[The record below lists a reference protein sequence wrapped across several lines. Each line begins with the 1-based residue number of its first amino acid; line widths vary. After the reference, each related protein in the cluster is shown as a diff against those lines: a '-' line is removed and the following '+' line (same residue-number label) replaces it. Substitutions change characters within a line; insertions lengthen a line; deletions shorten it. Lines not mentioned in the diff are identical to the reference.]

1 MPSNARKDLRTGGT
15 GDRVSIADAAP
26 VVAMAEFDKYLGP
39 NVAVDIAV
47 LTLDEGGLAVLVQ
60 DRTKAPRG
68 KVLPGRFLRKGET
81 VGDGLGA
88 ALMKVGLDIGPIDAA
103 LDGVAGESHPIGTP
117 RVHLV
122 GVFDKPGRDKR
133 STWSMSLAYYLVQ
146 PRDRLREVEGEFV
159 PVGPDGSI
167 KAKLLFDHEPIVKKA
182 AAELRAQYELTPDP
196 ENLCG
201 TDEITLPQLQAI
213 HQSVLGEDVRTDTF
227 RRRMEAMLTKV
238 PDPDDPTGAR
248 QKTCPS
254 GDKGGPPTR
263 VWKRLPAKDG
273 TPRESHRL
281 LQLPR
286 DPNPRR
292 RASGLPR

>member
-1 MPSNARKDLRTGGT
+1 M
-15 GDRVSIADAAP
+15 
-26 VVAMAEFDKYLGP
+26 VAMAEFDDYRGP

-47 LTLDEGGLAVLVQ
+47 LTLDEGRLAVLVQ

-81 VGDGLGA
+81 VGDGLRA

-103 LDGVAGESHPIGTP
+103 LHGVAGESVPIGTP
-117 RVHLV
+117 RAHLV

-133 STWSMSLAYYLVQ
+133 SSWSMSLAHYLVQ
-146 PRDRLREVEGEFV
+146 PRDQLEHVEGEFV
-159 PVGPDGSI
+159 PIRPDGSI
-167 KAKLLFDHEPIVKKA
+167 EPKLLFDHDAIVKKA
-182 AAELRAQYELTPDP
+182 AAELREEYELFPDP
-196 ENLCG
+196 ENLSG
-201 TDEITLPQLQAI
+201 TDELTLPQLQEI
-213 HQSVLGEDVRTDTF
+213 HQWVLGEDVRTDTF
-227 RRRMEAMLTKV
+227 RRRMEAMLIKV
-238 PDPDDPTGAR
+238 PDPDDLTGVR

-254 GDKGGPPTR
+254 GEKGGPPTR
-263 VWKRLPAKDG
+263 VWKRLPTKDG

-292 RASGLPR
+292 RASGLQR